1 MELSDLIQTAQVEN
15 VRVWCP
21 LKPPM
26 MGTLC
31 VSSHH
36 LLLCDASVSEG
47 SRGKDIAE
55 LWLLHCAVD
64 KVEKSVQNI
73 GQLQNTQ
80 TGQEME
86 GKSGSGTVTLRC
98 KDLRVIHMEIPGM
111 EETLN
116 IARSVQAL
124 SSLDSVTLS
133 YPFFFRPSGYSLG
146 HGWPRDTVENFY
158 DKIKAETDDWRL
170 SEVNMNFKLCPS
182 YPAKVIVPRCCS
194 DETLLK
200 AAAFRQVGRFPVL
213 SYYHSTNQAALL
225 RSAQPLVGTAP
236 HHCEQ
241 DEVLLNAALMEQS
254 SGFIIDTRSAQET
267 KQARNAGGGTESKS
281 RYPNWRVLCRSLER
295 GRALQESLVRLVGA
309 CYEPSMGMTRWLSKL
324 QAARW
329 LSHVKEA
336 LSTAGLIAECIE
348 RECATV
354 LVHGE
359 DGSGNTL
366 LLTSL
371 AQLILSPES
380 RTMDGFQDVIER
392 EWLQAGHPFQLRC
405 AQSGWSQSRA
415 QQESPYFLL
424 FLDCCWQLGRQFPR
438 ALEFNERFLYT
449 LATHAYSSEYG
460 SFLCNN
466 EKERCQYEVQ
476 DRTHSLWGYLNQ
488 PKERQHFL
496 NPMYEENPLV
506 IWPSV
511 APQSLQLWAGFFLR
525 YLLPLEHTEMAWM
538 KMVELTGAYKMDLT
552 DNNFIG

>member
-295 GRALQESLVRLVGA
+295 
-309 CYEPSMGMTRWLSKL
+309 
-324 QAARW
+324 
-329 LSHVKEA
+329 
-336 LSTAGLIAECIE
+336 
-348 RECATV
+348 ECATV